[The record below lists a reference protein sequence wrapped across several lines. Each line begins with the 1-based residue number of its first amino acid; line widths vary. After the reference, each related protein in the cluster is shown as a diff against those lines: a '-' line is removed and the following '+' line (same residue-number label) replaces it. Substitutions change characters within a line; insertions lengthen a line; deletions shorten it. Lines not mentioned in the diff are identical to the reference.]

1 MPIFTGPEEHGVAAP
16 GCKVDE
22 VDDGLLVESAQ
33 DGLDGRKVTLRAGLL
48 QDTESLHSLGF
59 LKNNVERRAVRPRYR
74 YKISWVN

>member
-22 VDDGLLVESAQ
+22 VNDSVLVESAQ
-33 DGLDGRKVTLRAGLL
+33 DGLDGREVTLRAGLL

-59 LKNNVERRAVRPRYR
+59 LQNNVQRQAVRPRH
-74 YKISWVN
+74 KKQEQ